1 MKKIL
6 IILCVIA
13 FIANSCGEAARKQT
27 KNNEVVCEQEEN
39 YVNKKNSSKFDI
51 EKEFNITDFTIIS
64 DKANF
69 NRDNF
74 IDSIIPNKYY
84 YYWECVFDDYKHR
97 KVYVNNGDS
106 LQFAEKTKKTTSY
119 IGFFRECNPGL
130 CIHYIVA
137 IDSLKNIILI
147 NSKEKFRDFI
157 GKIDNLSEVLLIARL
172 NNLYISNKEKIGG
185 AYKEKEDYYLLYLTE
200 WEYCPYRAFSVRAIL
215 FKTGE
220 FLIIDKN
227 MYEENL
233 NKCSII

>member
-6 IILCVIA
+6 FILCVIA
-13 FIANSCGEAARKQT
+13 FITNNCGQATRKQT

-39 YVNKKNSSKFDI
+39 YGNKKISSNFDI

-64 DKANF
+64 EKANF
-69 NRDNF
+69 SRSHL
-74 IDSIIPNKYY
+74 IDSIIPDKYY
-84 YYWECVFDDYKHR
+84 YYWECVIDDYKYR
-97 KVYVNNGDS
+97 KVYVYNGDS
-106 LQFAEKTKKTTSY
+106 LQFAEKTKKITSN
-119 IGFFRECNPGL
+119 IGFFRECDPGV
-130 CIHYIVA
+130 CFHYIVA
-137 IDSLKNIILI
+137 VDSLKNIVLI
-147 NSKEKFRDFI
+147 NSNEKFINFI
-157 GKIDNLSEVLLIARL
+157 GKIDNLSEVLLIGRL

-215 FKTGE
+215 QKTGE
-220 FLIIDKN
+220 FLMIDKK